1 MLKTS
6 RALRTPS
13 RSRKASRRVAITD
26 RHVVTICTFIEEW
39 SGPITWEE
47 IIDEAECI
55 CGHRWTRQGIERRDE
70 IKAAYLA
77 KREAKP
83 RQSPIDP
90 AVALLTAKLERQEQE
105 VSRLERLVASYKDLF
120 IRYQANAHAR
130 GIAPAELEMP
140 LPPIHRRRSDG

>member
-1 MLKTS
+1 MFRTS
-6 RALRTPS
+6 RPLHTQGG
-13 RSRKASRRVAITD
+13 SRKTSRRVAITD

-39 SGPITWEE
+39 SGPITWDE
-47 IIDEAECI
+47 IIDEAERT

-83 RQSPIDP
+83 TQNPIDP

-140 LPPIHRRRSDG
+140 LPPIHKRRSDG